1 MDHDVSTLFSVL
13 VVLFGSSTS
22 VCDPEEVLLSAFL
35 YSSATQA

>member
-1 MDHDVSTLFSVL
+1 MDHAVSTLFSVL

-22 VCDPEEVLLSAFL
+22 VCDLEEALLSAFL